1 MADMSGQ
8 VVLVTGATNGI
19 GEVTAHE
26 LAKMGATVVIVGRSA
41 DKTGRVQAEIKAATN
56 NPNVDVIIADLSQL
70 AEIRKV
76 AETFKATYDRLD
88 VLVNNAGAVFTGYQ
102 QTVDGNE
109 MTFALNHLN
118 YFLLTNLLLDTLKAS
133 GTPEHQARIVNVA
146 SAAHSS
152 AKLSFPNVQK
162 TADTFNGLSAY
173 NQSKLMNIMF
183 TYALARRLEAEGAP
197 VTVNALHPGLV
208 STGFGKN
215 NGWLS
220 RAIISLLKPIA
231 KNATD
236 GAETQIYLASSPDVE
251 GVSGKYFDKSQPV
264 KSNDVS
270 YNVEDQERLWKLSEE
285 LVNLEGVAV

>member
-1 MADMSGQ
+1 MADMNGQ

-26 LAKMGATVVIVGRSA
+26 LAKMGATVVIVGRSNE
-41 DKTGRVQAEIKAATN
+41 KTNRVQAEIKSATN

-70 AEIRKV
+70 SEVRKV
-76 AETFKATYDRLD
+76 AETFKTNYDRLD
-88 VLVNNAGAVFTGYQ
+88 VLVNNAGAVFTSYQ
-102 QTVDGNE
+102 QTDDGYE

-146 SAAHSS
+146 SSAHFS
-152 AKLSFPNVQK
+152 ATLSFPNVQK
-162 TADTFNGLSAY
+162 TADNFNGISAY

-197 VTVNALHPGLV
+197 VTTNALHPGLV
-208 STGFGKN
+208 STGFARN
-215 NGWLS
+215 NGFFAKLFVTL
-220 RAIISLLKPIA
+220 ISPFA

-251 GVSGKYFDKSQPV
+251 GVSGKYFDNSKPV
-264 KSNDVS
+264 KSNDFS
-270 YNVEDQERLWKLSEE
+270 YRVEDQERLWTLSEE
-285 LVNLEGVAV
+285 MVKLEGAAV